1 MPPDVASRTFDEF
14 VTTLTPEQAIAEAR
28 RALEVGFDLASAQQ
42 GCPFKVDIPAYVA
55 RLAEGDVDG
64 ALAVIRR
71 AHPFPSV
78 FGRMCHFFCER
89 GMHPLVEAPPPSPSP
104 AEGGGDRDPA
114 SRAGSSELSDAGQ
127 PVRRIEGPAL
137 RDLER
142 FVGDYGDPGRS
153 PVGPEKPPS
162 GKRIAVIGAGS
173 GGLAGAWMLR
183 RLGHEVDV
191 YDELLVP
198 GGTLFTGYPPFRM
211 AKFGVRRDDDPASW
225 GVRFIGGVK
234 VTRER
239 FEEIVE
245 AYDLTLVTIGY
256 TYPHY
261 VGMPGEDAENVWN
274 ALDFILAVS
283 LGHPPSVER
292 VLVLGGGG
300 TARDASRTARRL
312 GADVSVCY
320 RRSRELMELGGGPF
334 SDAEVALRIHEEEG
348 IKFEFLVQPVR
359 IVADASNR
367 AVGVEFLR
375 TRLGPPD
382 EGGRPAV
389 ELLPGTELTIPCDTV
404 VEAVGEGADLS
415 IFPEWIQ
422 TRRGRVVVD
431 LADHRTSHPKVFAA
445 GEIVGLHGND
455 LAAHAAIQAAYTMD
469 SVLRGEPMV
478 LFDSKALRFPHG
490 TGDG

>member
-1 MPPDVASRTFDEF
+1 
-14 VTTLTPEQAIAEAR
+14 
-28 RALEVGFDLASAQQ
+28 
-42 GCPFKVDIPAYVA
+42 VDIPAYVG

-64 ALAVIRR
+64 ALAIIRR
-71 AHPFPSV
+71 AHPFPAV

-89 GMHPLVEAPPPSPSP
+89 GMHPLAEDAPTALSPHPSPNLGGR
-104 AEGGGDRDPA
+104 AGGGGNAADGARPA
-114 SRAGSSELSDAGQ
+114 S
-127 PVRRIEGPAL
+127 RIEGPAL

-142 FVGDYGDPGRS
+142 FVGDYGDPALS
-153 PVGPEKPPS
+153 PVVPEKPPS
-162 GKRIAVIGAGS
+162 GKRVAVIGGGS

-211 AKFGVRRDDDPASW
+211 AKFGVRRDDDPSSW
-225 GVRFIGGVK
+225 GVRFVGGMK
-234 VTRER
+234 VTREG
-239 FEEIVE
+239 FEEIVG

-256 TYPHY
+256 HHPHY
-261 VGMPGEDAENVWN
+261 VGVPGEDAENVWN

-283 LGHPPSVER
+283 LGHPPPAHR

-312 GADVSVCY
+312 GADVTVCY

-334 SDAEVALRIHEEEG
+334 SDAEVALRIHEDEG
-348 IKFEFLVQPVR
+348 IRFEFLVQPVR
-359 IVADASNR
+359 IVADGSNR

-382 EGGRPAV
+382 ASGRPAV
-389 ELLPGTELTIPCDTV
+389 EMLPGTEFTIPCDTV

-415 IFPEWIQ
+415 IFPESIQ
-422 TRRGRVVVD
+422 TQRGRLVVD
-431 LADHRTSHPKVFAA
+431 LSDHRTSHPKVFAA

-469 SVLRGEPMV
+469 SVLRGEPIV
-478 LFDSKALRFPHG
+478 LFESKPIRFPQG